1 MHFNNLRVLSTPP
14 HSLTTPRIIIM
25 IMIKG
30 TMGPQYWGVDGLGT
44 SEDSF
49 LLNSQNELILDS
61 AHFFL
66 LTATTAS

>member
-1 MHFNNLRVLSTPP
+1 
-14 HSLTTPRIIIM
+14 
-25 IMIKG
+25 MIKG